1 MAPLRLG
8 GRIGFFALLLTWV
21 VLLGVVQSLI
31 SQGALRLVGWTLL
44 APLVGGAL
52 LTFRQTLLVCGAT
65 VLTTLVAYG
74 FLARDIAVWHRLLAV
89 ALVTVACALSL
100 VVGRVRLG
108 RERRISGLMV
118 ARERL
123 TLLSVASTHVG
134 STLDVDRTARE
145 LVEAAVPRFADTA
158 VVDLFDPVLHGEE
171 PAEERPRGP
180 VTVRRVAGRTV
191 DEGDGVE
198 TFEPGGTDTYEP
210 GSVPG
215 RCLATGKAARA
226 GIQSASE
233 AASWLGADPAEARF
247 LAPAVRRGPQ
257 RGEPAPGRPDAAAPG
272 RDGVGGDDAG
282 GDDAGRDDAPPG
294 GAGRPAEEG
303 ADGPGADRA
312 EEPPGEGTAP
322 EAAEA
327 EGTAPEAAEA
337 GAAGRRP
344 EGRRKGRGR
353 AKAREP
359 AARRHD
365 YHSGIAVPLRARGA
379 TLGVA
384 VFLRSHRPEPFDAD
398 DLLLAE
404 EIGARAAV
412 CVDNARRYTHE
423 HHTSLTLQRSL
434 LPRRLPEQAAVDVA
448 TRYLPADTGL
458 GVGGD
463 WFDVIQLSGA
473 RVALVV
479 GDVVG
484 HGLYASATMGRLR
497 AAVRTLA
504 DIDLPPDELLT
515 HLDDVLIRLRAET
528 GRGDGGEPGEGQFAD
543 AGATCLYA
551 VYDPVSRMCSLA
563 RAGHPEP
570 ALVRPD
576 GSVEFIG
583 LPAGPPLGVG
593 GLPFEATE
601 LRLPENSLLALYT
614 NGLIEAGGHDLDLAM
629 DELRNVLARP
639 GSSLEATCDAVLRE
653 MLDGDSRLRP
663 KDDVALLLAR
673 THALDASHVGVWDVP
688 SDPTAVGRARELV
701 NRQLADW
708 GLPEAAFSTE
718 LIVSELVTNAIRHA
732 GGPIRL
738 RVIRENSLICEV
750 SDGSSTTP
758 HLRRARTL
766 DENGRGL
773 FIVAQLT
780 QRWGTR
786 QTSEGKTIWAEFSAL
801 GSGL

>member
-1 MAPLRLG
+1 MASLRLG
-8 GRIGFFALLLTWV
+8 GRNGLFTLFTLLLAWV
-21 VLLGVVQSLI
+21 VLLGVMQCLAA
-31 SQGALRLVGWTLL
+31 QHALRLAGWTVL

-52 LTFRQTLLVCGAT
+52 LTFRQTLVVCVAA

-74 FLARDIAVWHRLLAV
+74 FVARDIAVWHRLLTVLLV
-89 ALVTVACALSL
+89 AVACALSL

-118 ARERL
+118 ARDRL
-123 TLLSVASTHVG
+123 RLLSVASTHVG
-134 STLDVDRTARE
+134 TTLDVDRTARE

-158 VVDLFDPVLHGEE
+158 VVDLLDPAPAADQPE
-171 PAEERPRGP
+171 PEQPSGRAR
-180 VTVRRVAGRTV
+180 VRRAAGRTV
-191 DEGDGVE
+191 GPDGV
-198 TFEPGGTDTYEP
+198 TSRLPGGT
-210 GSVPG
+210 GSYPPDSLPG
-215 RCLATGKAARA
+215 RCLVTGEAARA
-226 GIQSASE
+226 AVQG
-233 AASWLGADPAEARF
+233 PAEAARW
-247 LAPAVRRGPQ
+247 LRAGPPGCRPPAGPDGAAP
-257 RGEPAPGRPDAAAPG
+257 PAPVPG
-272 RDGVGGDDAG
+272 EDQGHRTDRVDQ
-282 GDDAGRDDAPPG
+282 AGREGQGDRADETAV
-294 GAGRPAEEG
+294 AGRQ
-303 ADGPGADRA
+303 
-312 EEPPGEGTAP
+312 
-322 EAAEA
+322 
-327 EGTAPEAAEA
+327 
-337 GAAGRRP
+337 
-344 EGRRKGRGR
+344 
-353 AKAREP
+353 
-359 AARRHD
+359 D

-379 TLGVA
+379 TLGMA
-384 VFLRSHRPEPFDAD
+384 VFLRGDRPEPFDAD

-412 CVDNARRYTHE
+412 CLDNARRFAHE

-434 LPRRLPEQAAVDVA
+434 LPRRLPEQEAVEVA

-528 GRGDGGEPGEGQFAD
+528 GRGDLPDPGEGQPGE

-570 ALVRPD
+570 VLVRPD
-576 GSVEFIG
+576 GGAETIG

-593 GLPFEATE
+593 GLPFEAAE
-601 LRLPENSLLALYT
+601 LQLPENSLLALYT
-614 NGLIEAGGHDLDLAM
+614 KGLVEAGDRELDVAM
-629 DELRNVLARP
+629 AELRTALAQPRP
-639 GSSLEATCDAVLRE
+639 SLEETCDAVLRAL
-653 MLDGDSRLRP
+653 LDGGATPRP
-663 KDDVALLLAR
+663 ADDVALLLAR
-673 THALDASHVGVWDVP
+673 THALDASHVGVWEVP
-688 SDPTAVGRARELV
+688 ADPTAVGRARELV
-701 NRQLADW
+701 QRQLADW
-708 GLPEAAFSTE
+708 GLTEAAYSTE

-738 RVIRENSLICEV
+738 RMIRENSLICEV

-758 HLRRARTL
+758 HLRRARNF
-766 DENGRGL
+766 DESGRGL

-780 QRWGTR
+780 ERWGTR
-786 QTSEGKTIWAEFSAL
+786 QTSEGKTIWAEFPAL